1 MIKNIKPKLSVLTP
15 REKAQ
20 DILGRKNREDAIK
33 EITQLMY
40 LLEDD
45 PIFNEFWQNVLNQ
58 VVLTPVKK
66 AAGYIG

>member
-1 MIKNIKPKLSVLTP
+1 MTKNINPKLSVLTP

-20 DILGRKNREDAIK
+20 NILGRKNREDVIK

-40 LLEDD
+40 LSEDD